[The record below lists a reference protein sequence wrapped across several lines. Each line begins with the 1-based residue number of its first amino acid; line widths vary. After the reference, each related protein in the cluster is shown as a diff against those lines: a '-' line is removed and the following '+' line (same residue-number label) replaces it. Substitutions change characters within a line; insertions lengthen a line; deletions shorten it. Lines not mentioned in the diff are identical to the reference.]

1 MKIAVAFR
9 TDPDQRK
16 YLVDELGGETELI
29 FLNDLAED
37 KKMEVLSEVEI
48 ILSWNPEKEGITN
61 SKNLGSNLKFIQLM
75 SAGYDHVNPDD
86 FPSNVKIAANQ
97 GAYAEPM
104 AEHALAMILALSKR
118 LPLYHQHL
126 VKGEFNQLKSPTKSL
141 RGSVLGII
149 GFGSIGKATARLAKP
164 FGVKVMALNTSGKTD
179 EEVDYIGTLNDM
191 EHVLRNADSL
201 LISCALNEQTE
212 GLINRQALELMKPDA
227 VLVNV
232 ARGPI
237 VVEKDLYEHLKG
249 HPNFYAGIDAWW
261 IEPFKYGRF
270 ELHYPFFELPNIIG
284 SPHNSAMVEN
294 SMIIGTEKAVANLR
308 RFINN
313 EAVRGLIN
321 R

>member
-1 MKIAVAFR
+1 MKIVVAFR
-9 TDPDQRK
+9 TVPDQRK
-16 YLVDELGGETELI
+16 YLVAELGGEMEMFFLEDLTEERKS
-29 FLNDLAED
+29 A
-37 KKMEVLSEVEI
+37 VLSEADI
-48 ILSWNPEKEGITN
+48 ILSWNPEQEGIT
-61 SKNLGSNLKFIQLM
+61 KRIGLGGNLKFVQLM

-86 FPSNVKIAANQ
+86 FPSHVMIAANQ
-97 GAYAEPM
+97 GAYAVPM
-104 AEHALAMILALSKR
+104 AEHVMAMMLALSKR
-118 LPLYHQHL
+118 LPLYHQRL

-149 GFGSIGKATARLAKP
+149 GFGSIGKATSRLAKP

-212 GLINRQALELMKPDA
+212 GLINRRALELMKSDA

-237 VVEKDLYEHLKG
+237 VVEKDLYEHLKS

-294 SMIIGTEKAVANLR
+294 SMIIGTEKAVANLH

-313 EAVRGLIN
+313 EAVRGLV